1 MADAW
6 LSAPTPGPHWL
17 KIDLGQE
24 RQLAGVTVSIKDS
37 QGSDDF
43 ELHLSND
50 GFQAD
55 DRVVAEGL
63 SLTGEEHTL
72 AWADVPFPAQGAR
85 WLKVVFNSQV
95 GEAVRVMEVEAWAA
109 R

>member
-37 QGSDDF
+37 QGSDDLK
-43 ELHLSND
+43 LHLSND
-50 GFQAD
+50 DFQAD

-63 SLTGEEHTL
+63 ALKGEKNTL
-72 AWADVPFPAQGAR
+72 VWADIPFPSQGAR

-95 GEAVRVMEVEAWAA
+95 GEALRVMEVEAWAA
-109 R
+109 G